1 MDVNEILDWCEEMVE
16 KYNIVDEDVAN
27 LQKIINNID
36 EDTLYG
42 TEYKEDEIDISEEPE
57 E

>member
-1 MDVNEILDWCEEMVE
+1 MDVNEILDWCEEMIE
-16 KYNIVDEDVAN
+16 KYNIVDEDVAI
-27 LQKIINNID
+27 LQKIINNIE
-36 EDTLYG
+36 EDDLYG